1 MDGKRG
7 KRRRERNTD
16 CTGKRDDMVAAR
28 NWKHGERPLI
38 CTDHRSEMRSAL
50 SNAPYQSR
58 VNPYF
63 VILSLQ
69 LRCFSFGWH
78 PTVGIESD
86 KIKSKP
92 HPKQVPL
99 RRKRGMEWSWVFWGA
114 KTMSLHSSLLT
125 PNSVSCLYS
134 KSKIGTVSV
143 GSRVRASASDVPDF
157 LSADW
162 YAIYHA
168 CICCVFS

>member
-86 KIKSKP
+86 KIKSRP

-99 RRKRGMEWSWVFWGA
+99 RRKRGMEWS
-114 KTMSLHSSLLT
+114 
-125 PNSVSCLYS
+125 
-134 KSKIGTVSV
+134 
-143 GSRVRASASDVPDF
+143 
-157 LSADW
+157 
-162 YAIYHA
+162 
-168 CICCVFS
+168 